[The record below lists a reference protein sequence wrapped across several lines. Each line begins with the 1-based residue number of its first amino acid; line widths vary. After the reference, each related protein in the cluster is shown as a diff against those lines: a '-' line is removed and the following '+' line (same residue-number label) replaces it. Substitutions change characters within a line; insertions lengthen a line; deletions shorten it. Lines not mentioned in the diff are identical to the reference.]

1 MNDEKR
7 QHLIDLQKFQKL
19 VQADPKADEIRVNQH
34 AGNVRYLPISFLQ
47 MSMDEIFF
55 GLWEE
60 TAFEWRREGNELV
73 GVLTVRFFHP
83 VAQVWLTRIG
93 VSATMIRLQKGAQ
106 PFEFDK
112 KIYNALEMD
121 APHLKS
127 DCFRNAVQSIGKAF
141 GRDLNRQFTDFYKP
155 LLHAQAIEA
164 GAVTTAVQASN
175 DMSRALLHYDEMYS
189 RTRMDDQAGQAFAL
203 RLQSCETPGQVY
215 ALARELEEYIPDKD
229 PAQQIKKF
237 KNL

>member
-1 MNDEKR
+1 MENEKR
-7 QHLIDLQKFQKL
+7 QALLNLKKFQKL
-19 VQADPKADEIRVNQH
+19 VQAEPKADEIRVNQH

-93 VSATMIRLQKGAQ
+93 VAATMIRLQKGAQ

>member
-93 VSATMIRLQKGAQ
+93 VAATMIRLQKGAQ
-106 PFEFDK
+106 PFEF
-112 KIYNALEMD
+112 Y
-121 APHLKS
+121 
-127 DCFRNAVQSIGKAF
+127 
-141 GRDLNRQFTDFYKP
+141 
-155 LLHAQAIEA
+155 
-164 GAVTTAVQASN
+164 
-175 DMSRALLHYDEMYS
+175 
-189 RTRMDDQAGQAFAL
+189 
-203 RLQSCETPGQVY
+203 
-215 ALARELEEYIPDKD
+215 
-229 PAQQIKKF
+229 
-237 KNL
+237 